1 MGIHI
6 KAVTAF
12 AAVAVVS
19 CGLGLSIPSSHPK
32 TIASGT
38 HHQLTTEQKIDN
50 RIKHMT
56 LNEKIGQLFVTGVS
70 NNKAA
75 TKHDIKK
82 YHLGGIILMG
92 NNFVGTKSS
101 FKSRLKSYQRS
112 AKIPLTISTD
122 QEGGTVSRLSSN
134 KRISGHSYY
143 LSPQQAFHRGGM
155 KKVLSMYRYQAKQL
169 HSLGINWNFAPVADV
184 STKHSSFIYD
194 RTIGK
199 GYKKTAYYISK
210 SVPAIQDQHVAATLK
225 HFPGYGSA
233 ADTHT
238 GSAGVNRSLKSFKTK
253 DFIPFKA
260 GIKSGV
266 DSVMVTHIIL
276 KKIDPHK
283 PASLSKKD
291 ISLLRNDLNFKGVI
305 VSDSL
310 QMQAVGNYAVSHHVY
325 RDVAAFKA
333 GNDVLLTSDYKR
345 GIPQIRHAVAKK
357 QISVKHINASV
368 KRILTMKAKAGL
380 NID

>member
-1 MGIHI
+1 MNMHI
-6 KAVTAF
+6 KRMVTA
-12 AAVAVVS
+12 AAIACSV
-19 CGLGLSIPSSHPK
+19 GLLLPGSNTRS
-32 TIASGT
+32 TASGT
-38 HHQLTTEQKIDN
+38 HHQLTTSQKIDR

-56 LNEKIGQLFVTGVS
+56 LNEKIGQLFVSAVS
-70 NNKAA
+70 NNKTT
-75 TKHDIKK
+75 TKANIKK

-92 NNFVGTKSS
+92 NNYVGTKSS
-101 FKSRLKSYQRS
+101 FTRRLKNYQHS
-112 AKIPLTISTD
+112 AKISLTISTD

-143 LSPQQAFHRGGM
+143 LSPQQALHRGGM

-169 HSLGINWNFAPVADV
+169 HSLGINWDFAPVADV
-184 STKHSSFIYD
+184 SKHHSSFIYD

-199 GYKKTAYYISK
+199 GYQKTSTYIAK
-210 SVPAIQDQHVAATLK
+210 SVPAIQNQHVAATLK

-238 GSAGVNRSLKSFKTK
+238 GSAGVSRSLKSFKSK
-253 DFIPFKA
+253 DFLPFKA

-291 ISLLRNDLNFKGVI
+291 ISLLRTGLKFKGVI

-333 GNDVLLTSDYKR
+333 GNDVLLTSDFKR
-345 GIPQIRHAVAKK
+345 GIPELRRAVAKK
-357 QISVKHINASV
+357 QVSVKHIDASV
-368 KRILTMKAKAGL
+368 KRILTMKAKIGM
-380 NID
+380 NVD

>member
-1 MGIHI
+1 MNI
-6 KAVTAF
+6 KIKRVASF
-12 AAVAVVS
+12 AMITTVS
-19 CGLGLSIPSSHPK
+19 FGLGLTILHPSTES
-32 TIASGT
+32 IASGIHPKQT
-38 HHQLTTEQKIDN
+38 NEQRINN

-70 NNKAA
+70 NNQSV

-101 FKSRLKSYQRS
+101 FKRRLKSYQHS

-122 QEGGTVSRLSSN
+122 QEGGTVSRLSAN
-134 KRISGHSYY
+134 KRISGHNYY
-143 LSPQQAFHRGGM
+143 LSPQQALHRGGM

-169 HSLGINWNFAPVADV
+169 HSLGINWDFAPVADV
-184 STKHSSFIYD
+184 SLHKSSFIYD

-199 GYKKTAYYISK
+199 GYAKTSKYIAA
-210 SVPAIQDQHVAATLK
+210 SVPAIQKQHVAATLK

-238 GSAGVNRSLKSFKTK
+238 GSAAVNRSLRSFKSK
-253 DFIPFKA
+253 DFRPFKA

-291 ISLLRNDLNFKGVI
+291 IHLLRKDLGFKGVI

-310 QMQAVGNYAVSHHVY
+310 QMQAVGNYARSHHVY

-345 GIPQIRHAVAKK
+345 GIPQLRRAVANK
-357 QISVKHINASV
+357 QVSVKQINASV
-368 KRILTMKAKAGL
+368 KRILTMKDKIGL
-380 NID
+380 NIH

>member
-1 MGIHI
+1 MTIHFKPLVTFASI
-6 KAVTAF
+6 AVI
-12 AAVAVVS
+12 S
-19 CGLGLSIPSSHPK
+19 CGLGLSVPGNNPQ

-38 HHQLTTEQKIDN
+38 HHKMTTSQKIDN

-56 LNEKIGQLFVTGVS
+56 LNEKIGQLFVTAVS
-70 NNKAA
+70 NNKSA
-75 TKHDIKK
+75 TKYNIKK

-92 NNFVGTKSS
+92 NNYVGTRSS
-101 FKSRLKSYQRS
+101 FKSRLKSYQHS

-134 KRISGHSYY
+134 KRISGHRYY
-143 LSPQQAFHRGGM
+143 LSPQQALHRGGM

-169 HSLGINWNFAPVADV
+169 HSLGINWDFAPVADV
-184 STKHSSFIYD
+184 SKHRSSFIYD

-199 GYKKTAYYISK
+199 GYKNTSMYISK
-210 SVPAIQDQHVAATLK
+210 SVPAIQGQHVAATLK

-238 GSAGVNRSLKSFKTK
+238 GSAGVNRSLKSFKTM
-253 DFIPFKA
+253 DFLPFKA
-260 GIKSGV
+260 GINSGV
-266 DSVMVTHIIL
+266 DSVMVTHNIL

-291 ISLLRNDLNFKGVI
+291 ISLLRNDLHFKGVI

-345 GIPQIRHAVAKK
+345 GIPELRRAVAKK
-357 QISVKHINASV
+357 EISVKHINAAV
-368 KRILTMKAKAGL
+368 KRILTMKAKVGL
-380 NID
+380 DIH

>member
-1 MGIHI
+1 MNNYI
-6 KAVTAF
+6 KHVTSFTALT
-12 AAVAVVS
+12 AVS
-19 CGLGLSIPSSHPK
+19 CVLGFATPWPTTE

-38 HHQLTTEQKIDN
+38 HHQSTTEQKIDN
-50 RIKHMT
+50 QIKHMT
-56 LNEKIGQLFVTGVS
+56 LNEKIGQLFVTAVS
-70 NNKAA
+70 NNQAA
-75 TKHDIKK
+75 TRHDIKA

-92 NNFVGTKSS
+92 NNFVGTRSS
-101 FKSRLKSYQRS
+101 FKHRLKNYQSS

-122 QEGGTVSRLSSN
+122 QEGGSVSRLSAN

-143 LSPQQAFHRGGM
+143 LSPQQALHRGGM
-155 KKVLSMYRYQAKQL
+155 KEVLSMYRYQAKQL
-169 HSLGINWNFAPVADV
+169 HRLGINWDFAPVADV
-184 STKHSSFIYD
+184 SKHHNSFIYD

-199 GYKKTAYYISK
+199 GYQKTSKYIAA
-210 SVPAIQDQHVAATLK
+210 SVPAIQNQHVAATLK

-238 GSAGVNRSLKSFKTK
+238 GSAGVNRSLKTFETK
-253 DFIPFKA
+253 DFRPFKA
-260 GIKSGV
+260 GINSGV

-276 KKIDPHK
+276 KKVDPHK
-283 PASLSKKD
+283 PASLSRKD
-291 ISLLRNDLNFKGVI
+291 INLLRNQLHFKGVI

-345 GIPQIRHAVAKK
+345 GIKQLHRAVVKK
-357 QISVKHINASV
+357 QVSVKHINSAV
-368 KRILTMKAKAGL
+368 KRILTMKAKIGL
-380 NID
+380 NIK

>member
-6 KAVTAF
+6 KSATAF
-12 AAVAVVS
+12 AAVAVVA
-19 CGLGLSIPSSHPK
+19 CGLGLSIPNSHPQ

-38 HHQLTTEQKIDN
+38 HHHLTTEQKIDN

-56 LNEKIGQLFVTGVS
+56 LNEKIGQLFVTAVS

-101 FKSRLKSYQRS
+101 FKSRLKSYQHS

-143 LSPQQAFHRGGM
+143 LSPQQALHRGGM

-184 STKHSSFIYD
+184 STKHGSFIYD

-210 SVPAIQDQHVAATLK
+210 SIPTIQSQHVAATLK

-260 GIKSGV
+260 GIKNGV

-310 QMQAVGNYAVSHHVY
+310 QMQAVGNYAVSHHLY

-345 GIPQIRHAVAKK
+345 GIPQLRHAVAKK
-357 QISVKHINASV
+357 QISVKHIDASV
-368 KRILTMKAKAGL
+368 KRILTMKAKTGL

>member
-1 MGIHI
+1 MNINLKQVASFTMI
-6 KAVTAF
+6 TAVSF
-12 AAVAVVS
+12 
-19 CGLGLSIPSSHPK
+19 GLGVSIPHAS
-32 TIASGT
+32 TDLIASGT
-38 HHQLTTEQKIDN
+38 HPKQTNEQKIDN
-50 RIKHMT
+50 QIKHMT

-70 NNKAA
+70 NNKSI

-92 NNFVGTKSS
+92 NNFVGSKTS
-101 FKSRLKSYQRS
+101 FKHRLKSYQHS

-122 QEGGTVSRLSSN
+122 QEGGTVSRLSAN
-134 KRISGHSYY
+134 KRISGHNYY
-143 LSPQQAFHRGGM
+143 LSPQQALHRGGM

-169 HSLGINWNFAPVADV
+169 HALGINWDFAPVADV
-184 STKHSSFIYD
+184 SLHKSSFIYD

-199 GYKKTAYYISK
+199 GYVKTSKYIAA
-210 SVPAIQDQHVAATLK
+210 SVPAIQKQHVAATLK
-225 HFPGYGSA
+225 HFPGYDSA

-238 GSAGVNRSLKSFKTK
+238 GSAAVSRSLKSFESK
-253 DFIPFKA
+253 DFRPFKA

-291 ISLLRNDLNFKGVI
+291 IHLLRKDLGFKGVI

-310 QMQAVGNYAVSHHVY
+310 QMQAVGNYARSHHVY

-345 GIPQIRHAVAKK
+345 GIPQLRRAVTKK
-357 QISVKHINASV
+357 QVSVKRINASV
-368 KRILTMKAKAGL
+368 KRILTMKDKIGL
-380 NID
+380 NRH